1 MYRTSMLLLLFAT
14 IVTLPA
20 QGGIFGKKVRPPRQE
35 NGIRDLLQTAKSDPD
50 EGKRTAAIGE
60 LRDLDAQANPDIIPT
75 LIDLLQNDTRPG
87 VRREAASALA
97 RVRPGTAAAGQ
108 ALQNAASKDPSL
120 RVRMQAWSS
129 YKLFQLGGN
138 SRPAPKDNQPS
149 AKQPT
154 TDEPPLI
161 DPDLVIGGPPTAR
174 TGPSTVSPAPGP
186 IAPRRF
192 TPPPSREEGPII
204 APPK

>member
-1 MYRTSMLLLLFAT
+1 MKRCLLVLLLLA
-14 IVTLPA
+14 VALALPA
-20 QGGIFGKKVRPPRQE
+20 QGGIFGKKARRPDTSVRE
-35 NGIRDLLQTAKSDPD
+35 LLHTAKSDPD
-50 EGKRTAAIGE
+50 ENKRTAAIGE
-60 LRDLDAQANPDIIPT
+60 LRDLDAQANPDIVPT

-87 VRREAASALA
+87 VRREAASALG

-108 ALQNAASKDPSL
+108 ALQQAASKDPSL

-138 SRPAPKDNQPS
+138 GRPAPKENLPS
-149 AKQPT
+149 VKRPT

-161 DPDLVIGGPPTAR
+161 DPDLFIGR
-174 TGPSTVSPAPGP
+174 PSADKSAPGTVSPAPVPRP

-192 TPPPSREEGPII
+192 TPPPKGEEGPII
-204 APPK
+204 TPPQ